1 MWRAE
6 VGGEPGLIYRMKCR
20 MKSVYCL
27 DGDEEGDHEERAAPV
42 KTFTTHDDKRTATGY
57 SIP

>member
-1 MWRAE
+1 
-6 VGGEPGLIYRMKCR
+6 MKCR